1 MNKPEKFGFHLT
13 LEHLLYGLILTAAA
27 ILRLANLGRV
37 PLSPAE
43 ATEALAVWQLWR
55 PVGVEMGWTAAATS
69 PAYLHLTALLSQ
81 LIGYSDSSMRL
92 VPALLGLATVALPWF
107 LRSQIGR
114 SGALFFS
121 LFLALSPIQI
131 VAGRTAGGESI
142 AIFALVLLLV
152 SWLRYQDSF
161 RRLSLS
167 PGVATGS
174 AATGSA
180 GGHWL
185 YTAVIALA
193 LGVNSDPIFYSGLLG
208 LVLAWIA
215 QAYLGPALLLTA
227 EGEPQPTIW
236 PETAEQR
243 TALGLGAAVLVG
255 VATLGL
261 THLAGIG
268 ITLNVAAGWL
278 ARFGLP
284 TDLLSWLTPVLSL
297 GRYELAALLLGG
309 TAVVWTTWRGA
320 ALPNFFVYWL
330 TALLALTLLQAG
342 VLSNIL
348 SLSLPLYLLT
358 AVWLHHLFAL
368 PAGWEKWPLL
378 GGVLLVGGIVV
389 VNLARYGRV
398 TQFDPEQ
405 TTNLIIVGLALAFLL
420 LVTGSIAA
428 WDRNAAG
435 QGLVAGLLI
444 CLLVF
449 NFGAGW
455 RLGQA
460 AANDP
465 REHWVEQATDDSV
478 RWLADQLHR
487 FSRQFARSETGLSL
501 FVTVESPVLR
511 WYLRDF
517 SNVQYGPALPAAAN
531 QQALITPDIAELGRR
546 KLRRQPL
553 PAAAPGHPALA
564 NATTGDPLVAVLRIT
579 ISPGAR
585 GSHPLAPGRFSL
597 AR

>member
-1 MNKPEKFGFHLT
+1 MNKPETFGFHLT
-13 LEHLLYGLILTAAA
+13 LEHLLYGLILAAAA
-27 ILRLANLGRV
+27 ILRLAHLGRV

-43 ATEALAVWQLWR
+43 ATEALAVWQLWQ
-55 PVGVEMGWTAAATS
+55 PVGVEMGWTAVATS

-81 LIGYSDSSMRL
+81 LVGYSDSSMRL

-131 VAGRTAGGESI
+131 VTGRTAGGESI

-161 RRLSLS
+161 RFLSLS
-167 PGVATGS
+167 PG
-174 AATGSA
+174 AATDPASTSSA
-180 GGHWL
+180 GGNWL
-185 YTAVIALA
+185 YTAVVALA
-193 LGVNSDPIFYSGLLG
+193 LGVNSDPLFYSGLVG
-208 LVLAWIA
+208 LALAWLA
-215 QAYLGPALLLTA
+215 QAYLGPALFVTA
-227 EGEPQPTIW
+227 AGEPQATVW
-236 PETAEQR
+236 PEAAERR

-284 TDLLSWLTPVLSL
+284 ADLLSWLAPVLSL

-348 SLSLPLYLLT
+348 TLSLPLYLLT

-378 GGVLLVGGIVV
+378 GGTLLVGGIVV

-428 WDRNAAG
+428 WDRNAAS

-444 CLLVF
+444 CLLAF

-517 SNVQYGPALPAAAN
+517 SDVQYGPALPAAAN
-531 QQALITPDIAELGRR
+531 QQALITPDIAELTAAENYVGSRFQL
-546 KLRRQPL
+546 LRQDTPHWLTPQQATRWWLFYESPFPL
-553 PAAAPGHPALA
+553 ERE
-564 NATTGDPLVAVLRIT
+564 AVILWLR
-579 ISPGAR
+579 AD
-585 GSHPLAPGRFSL
+585 L